1 MGTSAGSAPLAGGRL
16 AVVGDRVFDA
26 RSGAWADGT
35 VVLVEDG
42 LISGVS
48 RAAPDGW
55 PVLVRP
61 GASLLPGLIDAHTH
75 VLLRSSY
82 DEFELA
88 RQMTEE
94 NLGHRAASAVQAMS
108 ISVRH
113 GFTTIRDLG
122 TEGPA
127 TWMSACGMPLARA
140 WSPGR
145 GCGSQ
150 GPPFG
155 RPAAIHY
162 PASGTA

>member
-1 MGTSAGSAPLAGGRL
+1 MGSSAGSAPLRGGRF
-16 AVVGDRVFDA
+16 AVAGDRVFDA

-35 VVLVEDG
+35 AVLVEDG

-48 RAAPDGW
+48 RSAPDGW
-55 PVLVRP
+55 PVLERP
-61 GASLLPGLIDAHTH
+61 GTSLLPGLIDAHTH

-88 RQMTEE
+88 RQMAEE

-108 ISVRH
+108 ISIRH

-127 TWMSACGMPLARA
+127 TSMSACGMPPARA
-140 WSPGR
+140 WSLGR
-145 GCGSQ
+145 GCWSQ
-150 GPPFG
+150 GPPSG
-155 RPAAIHY
+155 RPAAIRY
-162 PASGTA
+162 PASATA